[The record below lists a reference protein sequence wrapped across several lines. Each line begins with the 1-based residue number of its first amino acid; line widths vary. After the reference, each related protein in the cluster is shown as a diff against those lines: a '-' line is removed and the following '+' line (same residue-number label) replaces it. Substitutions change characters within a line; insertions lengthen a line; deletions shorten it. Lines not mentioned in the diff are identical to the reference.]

1 MCWTVSGKLN
11 ELQLVRPAR
20 QIAIP
25 LTNDLLSVLVD
36 PFADFVRFALGFS
49 KRQATDF
56 MMAVVKNMDE
66 NLRSTVY
73 DEFQWVSTGG
83 ALRIRGP
90 ASGSSLGVCHSQVL
104 PRHWHCAPGR
114 YI

>member
-1 MCWTVSGKLN
+1 VCWTVSGKLN
-11 ELQLVRPAR
+11 EQQLVRPAR

-36 PFADFVRFALGFS
+36 PFADFVRFALGLS
-49 KRQATDF
+49 ECQATDF

-66 NLRSTVY
+66 NLRSMVY

-83 ALRIRGP
+83 ALRIHGP
-90 ASGSSLGVCHSQVL
+90 ASGSSLGECHSQVL